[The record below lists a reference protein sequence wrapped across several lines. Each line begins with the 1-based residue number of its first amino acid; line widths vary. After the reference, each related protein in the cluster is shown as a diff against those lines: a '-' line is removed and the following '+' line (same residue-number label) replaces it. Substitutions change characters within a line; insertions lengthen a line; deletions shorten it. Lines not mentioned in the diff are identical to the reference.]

1 MAETVRFTDETDV
14 EFVSSLRSGDG
25 PAVEDVHLRDLSFVL
40 DVETDD
46 GEVTYCKLDVAEL
59 VKVMTLYAS
68 MEQQRYDWR

>member
-14 EFVSSLRSGDG
+14 EFVSSLVDEG
-25 PAVEDVHLRDLSFVL
+25 PTVGDVHLRDLSFVL

-46 GEVTYCKLDVAEL
+46 DEVTYCKLDVAEL

-68 MEQQRYDWR
+68 MEKQRYDWR

>member
-14 EFVSSLRSGDG
+14 EFVSSLVDEG
-25 PAVEDVHLRDLSFVL
+25 PTVRDVHLRDLSFVL

-68 MEQQRYDWR
+68 MEKQRYDWR